1 MVLGTC
7 RYHGKK
13 NPMKDTS
20 NFSHHM
26 GKVLGM
32 RLYFSVSKSLWFDVR
47 RTLTSFNR
55 NFTWPLQQALRER
68 T

>member
-1 MVLGTC
+1 
-7 RYHGKK
+7 
-13 NPMKDTS
+13 MKDTS